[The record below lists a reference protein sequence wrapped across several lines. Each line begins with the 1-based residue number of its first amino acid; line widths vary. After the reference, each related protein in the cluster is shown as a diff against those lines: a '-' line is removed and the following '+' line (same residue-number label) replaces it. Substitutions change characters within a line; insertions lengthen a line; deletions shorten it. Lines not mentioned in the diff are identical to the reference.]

1 MSRQGL
7 LSEESLKETLRAV
20 LSDYLGSFLQRNNQ
34 NKCSEELLT
43 GIADIILPKLMTALD
58 PWIPK
63 EEKKE
68 EVK

>member
-1 MSRQGL
+1 MNTKSL
-7 LSEESLKETLRAV
+7 LSKESLKETIRAV

-34 NKCSEELLT
+34 NKCSEELIT
-43 GIADIILPKLMTALD
+43 GMADIILPKLVIALD

-63 EEKKE
+63 EEKNE